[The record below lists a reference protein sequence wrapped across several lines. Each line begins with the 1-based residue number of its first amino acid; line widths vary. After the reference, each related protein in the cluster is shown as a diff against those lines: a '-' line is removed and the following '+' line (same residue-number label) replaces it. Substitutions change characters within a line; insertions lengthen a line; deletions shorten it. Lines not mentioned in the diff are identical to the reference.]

1 MYTSND
7 LLWTKN
13 VKRQGGTQWAYLDK
27 KVGDVFYLNWPTK
40 FKKNVLAANV
50 GDIILIFQSVN
61 KISGFR
67 KGTYLT
73 HLVTPIDNIRHEITG
88 STHPYTR
95 LVGVVAHAETPLLK
109 PDFLSFYKPNRGA
122 CCRLDLI
129 ETRIKPDISLKQKQT
144 IFWDLFTNKD
154 VNLQDTFTAIQ
165 STINEEDES
174 FLEGKERAE
183 LRMHKFYERNP
194 DAIKRAKAKAKRE
207 NRLHC
212 EVCTFNFGFHYP
224 TLGDGFIE
232 CHHKTPIAVGGIRNT
247 TINDLAL
254 VCSNCHRMLHRKNR
268 AGNYLT
274 VEELKKLRTK

>member
-1 MYTSND
+1 MYTSNN

-61 KISGFR
+61 KITGFR

-88 STHPYTR
+88 STHPHTR
-95 LVGVVAHAETPLLK
+95 LVGVVAHTEIPILK

-129 ETRIKPDISLKQKQT
+129 ENKIKPDISLREKQE
-144 IFWDLFTNKD
+144 ILWNLFINKD
-154 VNLQDTFTAIQ
+154 VNLQDAFEVIQ
-165 STINEEDES
+165 TTINEEDET

-194 DAIKRAKAKAKRE
+194 DAIKKAKAKARRE
-207 NRLHC
+207 NRFYC
-212 EVCTFNFGFHYP
+212 EVCSFNFEFHYP
-224 TLGDGFIE
+224 SLGNDFIE
-232 CHHKTPIAVGGIRNT
+232 CHHRNPIATGGVRQT
-247 TINDLAL
+247 TISDLAL
-254 VCSNCHRMLHRKNR
+254 VCSNCHRMLHRKNKL
-268 AGNYLT
+268 GNYLT
-274 VEELKKLRTK
+274 IEELKQLINK